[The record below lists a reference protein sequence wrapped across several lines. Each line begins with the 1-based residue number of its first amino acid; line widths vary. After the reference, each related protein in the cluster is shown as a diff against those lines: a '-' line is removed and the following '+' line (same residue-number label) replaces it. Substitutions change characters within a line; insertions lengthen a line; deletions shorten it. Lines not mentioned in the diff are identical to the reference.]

1 MMRILA
7 QLAALVALFAGS
19 TSAYAQQAIRLW
31 PNGAPGSMG
40 AMQPETTATKAP
52 YGRITRNVSDPTLT
66 VFAPDPKLA
75 NGTAVIVAPGGGF
88 HMLSIEN
95 EGDGVAKWLN
105 SLGITAFV
113 LRYRLLPTSD
123 NFGMVL
129 FGRLMNRKSLVQAI
143 TPLRPLATADGE
155 EAVRYVRANAAKYG
169 VKPNRVGMMGFSAGG
184 AVTVW
189 TVMAARP
196 ASRPDFVVTM
206 YPGVVGEAL
215 NVPAKAPPLL
225 AMAAKDDP
233 LVGSDPAR
241 VVDAWKA
248 AGAEA
253 SLITF
258 PNGGHGFGITKSGK
272 TSDAWTGQ
280 AQSWFSA
287 KGLLRK

>member
-1 MMRILA
+1 MRILA
-7 QLAALVALFAGS
+7 RLAALLALVAGA
-19 TSAYAQQAIRLW
+19 TTAQAQQAIRLW

-66 VFAPDPKLA
+66 VFAPDPKIA
-75 NGTAVIVAPGGGF
+75 TGTAVIVAPGGGF

-113 LRYRLLPTSD
+113 LRYRLVPTND

-143 TPLRPLATADGE
+143 TPLRPLATADGA

-169 VKPNRVGMMGFSAGG
+169 VKPDRIGMMGFSAGG

-189 TVMAARP
+189 TVMAAKP

-206 YPGVVGEAL
+206 YPGVVGDAF

-233 LVGSDPAR
+233 LVGTDPVR

-258 PNGGHGFGITKSGK
+258 ANGGHGFGIAKSGK
-272 TSDAWTGQ
+272 ASDTWTGQ
-280 AQSWFSA
+280 AQAWFAA

>member
-7 QLAALVALFAGS
+7 RLAALLALVTGA
-19 TSAYAQQAIRLW
+19 TTAQAQQAIRLW

-66 VFAPDPKLA
+66 VFAPDPKIA
-75 NGTAVIVAPGGGF
+75 TGTAVIIAPGGGF

-113 LRYRLLPTSD
+113 LRYRLLPTND

-143 TPLRPLATADGE
+143 APLRPLATADGA
-155 EAVRYVRANAAKYG
+155 EAVRYVRANAAKFG
-169 VKPNRVGMMGFSAGG
+169 VKPDRIGMMGFSAGG

-189 TVMAARP
+189 TVMAAKP

-206 YPGVVGEAL
+206 YPGVVGDAI

-233 LVGSDPAR
+233 LVGTDPAR

-258 PNGGHGFGITKSGK
+258 ANGGHGFGIAKSGK
-272 TSDAWTGQ
+272 ASDAWTGQ
-280 AQSWFSA
+280 AQAWFAA

>member
-7 QLAALVALFAGS
+7 RLAALLALVAGA
-19 TSAYAQQAIRLW
+19 TTAQAQQAIRLW

-66 VFAPDPKLA
+66 VFAPDPKIA
-75 NGTAVIVAPGGGF
+75 TGTAVIVAPGGGF

-113 LRYRLLPTSD
+113 LRYRLLPTND

-143 TPLRPLATADGE
+143 TPLRPLATADGA

-169 VKPNRVGMMGFSAGG
+169 VKPDRIGMMGFSAGG

-189 TVMAARP
+189 TVMAAKA

-206 YPGVVGEAL
+206 YPGVVGDAF

-233 LVGSDPAR
+233 LVGTDPVR

-258 PNGGHGFGITKSGK
+258 ANGGHGFGIAKSGK
-272 TSDAWTGQ
+272 ASDAWTGQ
-280 AQSWFSA
+280 AQAWFAA